1 MKRRALWITEPGKA
15 EVREDT
21 IQPPA
26 PDEVSVQVIL
36 SALSAGTERLFFE
49 GRVPL
54 ESKVD
59 STLPGLDGKL
69 EYPLKYGYSAVGVVQ
84 DVGSNVDPDWIGQ
97 RVFAFRP
104 HESHF
109 TCPPEQLVR
118 LPDALRAE
126 DAVFL
131 ANLETAVNLLL
142 DGAPLIGE
150 RVVVHGQ
157 GVVGLLTTALLAELP
172 LELLIAVEPAAK
184 RRQAATAVGA
194 DEAVDPDEAG
204 ALERF
209 DPLINGPASAA
220 DLSYELSGAPQALD
234 LAVATTGYSG
244 RVVLGAWYGEEPVR
258 LHLGER
264 FHRSRI
270 RLISS
275 QVSTLDPIHQGR
287 WSKSRRIGVALAAA
301 QRLRPSML
309 ITHRVGIQR
318 ADHAY
323 SLLDQPDEAIQVV
336 ISYEGD
342 EAT

>member
-15 EVREDT
+15 EVREET
-21 IQPPA
+21 LQPTA
-26 PDEVSVQVIL
+26 PDEVSVQVLL

-49 GRVPL
+49 GRIPL
-54 ESKVD
+54 GSQVD
-59 STLPGLDGKL
+59 SHLPGLEGKL
-69 EYPLKYGYSAVGVVQ
+69 EYPLKYGYSAVGVVR
-84 DVGSNVDPDWIGQ
+84 DVGSDVDPDWIGQ

-109 TCPPEQLVR
+109 TCPPDQLVP
-118 LPDALRAE
+118 LPEALRAE

-131 ANLETAVNLLL
+131 ANLETAVNFLL
-142 DGAPLIGE
+142 DGAPMIGE
-150 RVVVHGQ
+150 RVIVHGQ

-172 LELLIAVEPAAK
+172 LDLLIAVEPAAN

-194 DEAVDPDEAG
+194 DAAVNPDKED
-204 ALERF
+204 ALERIAS
-209 DPLINGPASAA
+209 LVNGPASSA
-220 DLSYELSGAPQALD
+220 DLSYELSGASQAID

-244 RVVLGAWYGEEPVR
+244 RVVLGAWYGEDPVR
-258 LHLGER
+258 LRLGER
-264 FHRSRI
+264 FHRSRL

-275 QVSTLDPIHQGR
+275 QVSTLDPQHRGR
-287 WSKSRRIGVALAAA
+287 WSKSRRIRVALAAA

-309 ITHRVGIQR
+309 ITHRIGIDR

-323 SLLDQPDEAIQVV
+323 PLLDQPDEAIQVV
-336 ISYEGD
+336 ITYEGN